1 MSKKRGK
8 GYIIIYVCLSI
19 GAIIMVFPFI
29 WSILT
34 SFKTLTESLAFPP
47 KILPNSWQLTNYLD
61 VWQALPFPKFFFNT
75 VVMVVARVITSTILS
90 AMAGYA
96 FARIKVKGMNLLF
109 LLVLLPMMVPGQ
121 VFILPQYLLISKAG
135 LTNTLTAL
143 IIPGIAS
150 TFGTF
155 LMRQFFMSVPEE
167 IEEAAIL
174 DGCNYGQI
182 FLKVM
187 LPLAKAPLISLSI
200 FTALFAWKD
209 LMWPLIVNSSP
220 DKMPLS
226 SGLALLQG
234 QYTTNYPQLMAGAV
248 LATVPM
254 IILYLI
260 FQKQFIQGVASTGS
274 KN

>member
-1 MSKKRGK
+1 
-8 GYIIIYVCLSI
+8 
-19 GAIIMVFPFI
+19 MVFPFI

-47 KILPNSWQLTNYLD
+47 KILPDSWQLTNYLD

>member
-1 MSKKRGK
+1 M
-8 GYIIIYVCLSI
+8 I
-19 GAIIMVFPFI
+19 FPFI

-34 SFKTLTESLAFPP
+34 SFMTLSESLQFPP
-47 KILPNSWQLTNYLD
+47 TVFPNSWEFTNYKD
-61 VWQALPFPKFFFNT
+61 VWNALPFGSFFINT
-75 VVMVVARVITSTILS
+75 GIMIIVRVVFSVLFS

-96 FARIKVKGMNLLF
+96 FARIKIRGMNLLF
-109 LLVLLPMMVPGQ
+109 LIVLLPMMVPSQ
-121 VFILPQYLLISKAG
+121 IFILPQYLLMSKLG
-135 LTNTLTAL
+135 LTNTVTAL

-174 DGCNYGQI
+174 DGCNYGQMFI
-182 FLKVM
+182 KVM
-187 LPLAKAPLISLSI
+187 LPLAKVPMISVAI

-209 LMWPLIVNSSP
+209 LMWPLIINMSP

-234 QYTTNYPQLMAGAV
+234 QFTTNYPQLMAGSII
-248 LATVPM
+248 ATVPM
-254 IILYLI
+254 LILYFI
-260 FQKQFIQGVASTGS
+260 FQKQFIQGIASTGS
-274 KN
+274 KE

>member
-1 MSKKRGK
+1 M
-8 GYIIIYVCLSI
+8 I
-19 GAIIMVFPFI
+19 FPFI

-34 SFKTLTESLAFPP
+34 SFMTLSESLQFPP
-47 KILPNSWQLTNYLD
+47 TIFPNSWKLTNYTD
-61 VWQALPFPKFFFNT
+61 VWNALPFGSFFINT
-75 VVMVVARVITSTILS
+75 GIMIIVRVVFSVLFS

-96 FARIKVKGMNLLF
+96 FARIKIRGMNLLF
-109 LLVLLPMMVPGQ
+109 LIVLLPMMVPSQ
-121 VFILPQYLLISKAG
+121 IFILPQYLLMSKLG
-135 LTNTLTAL
+135 LTNTVTAL

-174 DGCNYGQI
+174 DGCNYGKMFI
-182 FLKVM
+182 KVM
-187 LPLAKAPLISLSI
+187 LPLAKVPMISVAI

-209 LMWPLIVNSSP
+209 LMWPLIINMSP

-234 QYTTNYPQLMAGAV
+234 QFTTNYPQLMAGSII
-248 LATVPM
+248 ATVPM
-254 IILYLI
+254 LILYFI
-260 FQKQFIQGVASTGS
+260 FQKQFIQGIASTGS
-274 KN
+274 KE